1 MELKRTHYC
10 SDLRVED
17 VDRDVVLMG
26 WCKTRRD
33 HGGVIFVDLYD
44 YTGITQIVFKMEISE
59 DSHVLALSLIH
70 I

>member
-33 HGGVIFVDLYD
+33 HGG
-44 YTGITQIVFKMEISE
+44 EILLTCMIILGL
-59 DSHVLALSLIH
+59 HRLSSKWKSVRTH
-70 I
+70 MY